1 MRPHIVTLKSRGINV
16 QLSSHS
22 TLMHDVT
29 THNMMTHNGGGGA
42 QVTSNQVLS
51 TTSHAIEQLQYVWVV
66 TRAIV
71 HFQ

>member
-29 THNMMTHNGGGGA
+29 THMMTHSGNGGA

-51 TTSHAIEQLQYVWVV
+51 TTSHAIEQLHDVWMV

>member
-29 THNMMTHNGGGGA
+29 THMMTHSGNGGA

-51 TTSHAIEQLQYVWVV
+51 TTSHAIEQLHDVWVA